1 MVGLPAH
8 PGFKRVPFSLRRL
21 NERPGLRPCRQRL
34 ASVRSST
41 GPKNRYEGH
50 PASLT
55 TEGQFGALRGHSF
68 GAEEFAEHR
77 VHLHRLFLLDLL
89 VRPEDD
95 TYGKQ

>member
-8 PGFKRVPFSLRRL
+8 PGFKRVPFSIRHS
-21 NERPGLRPCRQRL
+21 NERPDHALN
-34 ASVRSST
+34 
-41 GPKNRYEGH
+41 KNRYGGH

-55 TEGQFGALRGHSF
+55 TEGQVVSLRGCLFS
-68 GAEEFAEHR
+68 AEEFAEHR

-95 TYGKQ
+95 TYG